1 MLERAKMLRREM
13 TPQERIL
20 WRHVRDRRL
29 EGAKIRRQM
38 WLAGFVADF
47 ACPEARLVV
56 EADGSQHADR
66 AGYDAARAAAFARLG
81 WRTLRFWNNEIDKNL
96 DEVLT
101 AIRAALMD
109 SYCRR
114 GETHVPSPGQ
124 PAADHPLPC
133 REREG

>member
-1 MLERAKMLRREM
+1 MLERAKVLRREM

-29 EGAKIRRQM
+29 ESAKFRRQM

-66 AGYDAARAAAFARLG
+66 TGYDAARAAAFTRLG
-81 WRTLRFWNNEIDKNL
+81 WRTLRFWNNEIDTDL
-96 DEVLT
+96 DGVLT

-109 SYCRR
+109 PHSRR
-114 GETHVPSPGQ
+114 ETQVPSPGQ

-133 REREG
+133 RERGR